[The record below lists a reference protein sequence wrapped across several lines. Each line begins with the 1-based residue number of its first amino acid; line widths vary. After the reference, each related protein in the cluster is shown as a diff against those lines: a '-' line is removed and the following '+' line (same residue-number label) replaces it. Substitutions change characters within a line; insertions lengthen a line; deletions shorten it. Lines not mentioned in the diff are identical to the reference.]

1 MRKFGLCLFYGLCVF
16 TIAFSLFWMALPR
29 LPLPEAPAD
38 ETPPISGSVSSLVQ
52 AAAPT
57 AAGYY
62 LCDTGGRV
70 AVYACNADGTPGAL
84 QQLTGIYVNLLPE
97 NDVLRIRRG
106 IRVHSLPELQA
117 LLEAPADE
125 TPPISGSVSSL
136 VQAAAPT
143 AAGYYLCDTG
153 GRVAVYACNADGTPG
168 ALQQLTGIY
177 VNLLPENDVLRIRRG
192 IRVHSLPEL
201 QALLEDLGG

>member
-62 LCDTGGRV
+62 LCDTGG
-70 AVYACNADGTPGAL
+70 P
-84 QQLTGIYVNLLPE
+84 
-97 NDVLRIRRG
+97 
-106 IRVHSLPELQA
+106 
-117 LLEAPADE
+117 
-125 TPPISGSVSSL
+125 
-136 VQAAAPT
+136 
-143 AAGYYLCDTG
+143 
-153 GRVAVYACNADGTPG
+153 
-168 ALQQLTGIY
+168 
-177 VNLLPENDVLRIRRG
+177 
-192 IRVHSLPEL
+192 
-201 QALLEDLGG
+201 

>member
-57 AAGYY
+57 AAATT
-62 LCDTGGRV
+62 C
-70 AVYACNADGTPGAL
+70 ATP
-84 QQLTGIYVNLLPE
+84 
-97 NDVLRIRRG
+97 
-106 IRVHSLPELQA
+106 
-117 LLEAPADE
+117 
-125 TPPISGSVSSL
+125 
-136 VQAAAPT
+136 
-143 AAGYYLCDTG
+143 AAGWPCMPAMPT
-153 GRVAVYACNADGTPG
+153 GTPG

>member
-106 IRVHSLPELQA
+106 IRGAQPAGAGRPCWRTWGGVFLSFFQF
-117 LLEAPADE
+117 LL
-125 TPPISGSVSSL
+125 TL
-136 VQAAAPT
+136 M
-143 AAGYYLCDTG
+143 
-153 GRVAVYACNADGTPG
+153 
-168 ALQQLTGIY
+168 
-177 VNLLPENDVLRIRRG
+177 
-192 IRVHSLPEL
+192 H
-201 QALLEDLGG
+201 

>member
-1 MRKFGLCLFYGLCVF
+1 MRARTNLLPRGRCPIQSWSVYHIRPGKVQHSTAKNDFPAHFRAILPVKPRKGGSLPLRQFGLCLFYGLCVF

-117 LLEAPADE
+117 LLE
-125 TPPISGSVSSL
+125 
-136 VQAAAPT
+136 
-143 AAGYYLCDTG
+143 
-153 GRVAVYACNADGTPG
+153 
-168 ALQQLTGIY
+168 
-177 VNLLPENDVLRIRRG
+177 
-192 IRVHSLPEL
+192 
-201 QALLEDLGG
+201 DLGG

>member
-29 LPLPEAPAD
+29 LP
-38 ETPPISGSVSSLVQ
+38 
-52 AAAPT
+52 
-57 AAGYY
+57 
-62 LCDTGGRV
+62 
-70 AVYACNADGTPGAL
+70 
-84 QQLTGIYVNLLPE
+84 
-97 NDVLRIRRG
+97 
-106 IRVHSLPELQA
+106 
-117 LLEAPADE
+117 
-125 TPPISGSVSSL
+125 
-136 VQAAAPT
+136 PT

>member
-70 AVYACNADGTPGAL
+70 AVYACGPDGSPTRLAR
-84 QQLTGIYVNLLPE
+84 QTDIYVNLLPE
-97 NDVLRIRRG
+97 NDALRVKQG
-106 IRVHSLPELQA
+106 MTV
-117 LLEAPADE
+117 
-125 TPPISGSVSSL
+125 
-136 VQAAAPT
+136 
-143 AAGYYLCDTG
+143 TG
-153 GRVAVYACNADGTPG
+153 DA
-168 ALQQLTGIY
+168 ALQE
-177 VNLLPENDVLRIRRG
+177 V
-192 IRVHSLPEL
+192 
-201 QALLEDLGG
+201 LEDLGG